1 MKKMN
6 NKSRLHIL
14 AAALLFLVSPASMG
28 QGSPAFPSKSITLV
42 HPQATGGP
50 VDITTRLI
58 AQKAADGLGQ
68 NIIVEARPGAGGA
81 VSGAYVKQAPADGHT
96 LLLGNHVSLAIN
108 VALMPKLPYDPL
120 RDFIPV
126 TLLWNNP
133 TLLTVAA
140 NSPARNLKE
149 LVAMAQKAP
158 DAVSYATAGIGTT
171 GHLSGTLLAS
181 SAMTS
186 MVHVPYKGSVEAL
199 NDLLSSRVDMYLGSY
214 ASVATQHKA
223 GKIRLLAAV
232 SQKRNAMAPDLQT
245 MPELGYPDIHFDSW
259 FGILAPA
266 RTPQVP
272 VQRLFDEF
280 VKAVNN
286 PEVQAKLTAQGTV
299 TLTSAS
305 PAEFGSFIAGEI
317 IRLGRSAKL
326 SGATAD

>member
-1 MKKMN
+1 MTIKPT
-6 NKSRLHIL
+6 LPFL
-14 AAALLFLVSPASMG
+14 AIALLCPFSPDALA
-28 QGSPAFPSKSITLV
+28 QGTAPFPSRSITLV

-58 AQKAADGLGQ
+58 AQKAAEGLGQ
-68 NIIVEARPGAGGA
+68 NIIVEARPGADGA
-81 VSGAYVKQAPADGHT
+81 VSGAYVKQAAADSHT

-108 VALMPKLPYDPL
+108 VALMAKLPYDPL
-120 RDFIPV
+120 RDFTPV

-133 TLLTVAA
+133 TLLTVSA

-171 GHLSGTLLAS
+171 GHLAGTLLAS
-181 SAMTS
+181 AAMTS

-199 NDLLSSRVDMYLGSY
+199 NDMLSSRVDMYLGSY

-223 GKIRLLAAV
+223 GKIRLIAAV
-232 SQKRNAMAPDLQT
+232 SQKRNAMAPEVQT

-266 RTPQVP
+266 RTPQPAVT
-272 VQRLFDEF
+272 RLYDEF

-286 PEVQAKLTAQGTV
+286 AEVQSKLTSQGTV
-299 TLTSAS
+299 TLTSSS